1 MIGTPPAGRVE
12 GGLPTSTM
20 TTTLAPEE
28 VRQARVAL
36 QPALVERLDGLTRIA
51 RRLFRVP
58 IVLVSLVHD
67 GQLRLRACQGL
78 PASLLGSEVP
88 FDAATVAN
96 EGPLVVSDTRADP
109 QFAQYAWVTSR
120 PQVRYYAGALVL
132 SPDGAVAGVLS
143 VCDRAPDALAETDLI
158 LLRDLAKLVE
168 SELRVLALGRAQT
181 ALVEESERLRRRALI
196 DTSTQLWNRHAMF
209 ELLDREFHRAR
220 REREMVAVILAEIDG
235 FATIATQF
243 GPGAGASV
251 LQEVTNR
258 IRAVVRRSDTVARF
272 GPDEFLVFLGRC
284 DLDNAAILAER
295 MRQRIR
301 RTPVA
306 CGPAQIPVSM
316 TFGIAA
322 GDEKVDWT
330 PDSLVRRADE
340 ALAEAVKAGRDCVA
354 ARKLED

>member
-1 MIGTPPAGRVE
+1 M
-12 GGLPTSTM
+12 
-20 TTTLAPEE
+20 TTLALEE
-28 VRQARVAL
+28 VRQEREAL
-36 QPALVERLDGLTRIA
+36 QPTLVERLDGLTRIA

-58 IVLVSLVHD
+58 MVLVSLVHD

-96 EGPLVVSDTRADP
+96 EGPLVVSDTLAAP
-109 QFAQYAWVTSR
+109 QFATHRWVTSR
-120 PQVRYYAGALVL
+120 PQVRYYAGTLVL
-132 SPDGAVAGVLS
+132 GPDGAVAGVLS
-143 VCDRAPDALAETDLI
+143 VCDRAPDALAETDLM

-181 ALVEESERLRRRALI
+181 ALVEEGERLRRGALI

-220 REREMVAVILAEIDG
+220 RERETVAVILAEIDD
-235 FATIATQF
+235 FAAIAKEF
-243 GPGAGASV
+243 GAGAGASV

-284 DLDNAAILAER
+284 DLDNAVALAER
-295 MRQRIR
+295 TRQRIR
-301 RTPVA
+301 RAPVA
-306 CGPAQIPVSM
+306 SGAVQIPVSM
-316 TFGIAA
+316 TFGVAA
-322 GDEKVDWT
+322 GDENAEWT

-340 ALAEAVKAGRDCVA
+340 ALAQAVAAGRNCVA